1 MSSMQTRSKPRSIGP
16 YNRAFR
22 QNLIDGGIYPNVHQH
37 HDDRI
42 PAKPKNW
49 KEINDRL
56 ARCRSSLS
64 PSKFSEEAHEKFK
77 RAAGHAYKEPQ
88 VSSAVIPIIEG
99 EIRDARC
106 VSGGIPF
113 ANLDHL
119 TDGRLTPGN
128 PDRYYVRNE
137 LSKYIIPTTEED
149 LPILPN
155 FFLATKG
162 RDGSP
167 AVADRSACYD
177 GALGARGMQSL
188 RSYGQDEIVY
198 DDMACV
204 ISSIYQHGHLMIYTS
219 HPSRPT
225 GPMEKPEIFMTQCST
240 WSMCGDVETFRQG
253 ATAFR
258 NARDWASEQRNEAI
272 RLANERTEHN
282 RAQAQI
288 EEPSEGSSTTAT
300 IPGDGTST
308 YEPISNL
315 PLPTERL
322 SEPAKKPRRSP
333 KKPRHS
339 SRKGKNVRHGK
350 SRVGNKS
357 VFGTSS
363 KPGTGAPRCSK

>member
-1 MSSMQTRSKPRSIGP
+1 MQTRSKPQSIGP

-37 HDDRI
+37 HDGRI
-42 PAKPKNW
+42 PAKPQNW

-56 ARCRSSLS
+56 ARRRSSLS

-77 RAAGHAYKEPQ
+77 RADGHAYKEPQ

-113 ANLDHL
+113 ANLDPL
-119 TDGRLTPGN
+119 TDGRLRPGN
-128 PDRYYVRNE
+128 PDRYYGARPEQLDRQIRNE
-137 LSKYIIPTTEED
+137 LSNYIIPTTEED

-162 RDGSP
+162 PDGSP

-188 RSYGQDEIVY
+188 RSYGQDETVY
-198 DDMACV
+198 DDMAYV
-204 ISSIYQHGHLMIYTS
+204 ISTIYQHGHLMIYTS

-225 GPMEKPEIFMTQCST
+225 GPGEKPGIFMTQCST
-240 WSMCGDVETFRQG
+240 WSLCGDVETFRQG
-253 ATAFR
+253 VTAFR

-272 RLANERTEHN
+272 RLANERAEHN

-300 IPGDGTST
+300 IQGDGTST
-308 YEPISNL
+308 YEPMSHL
-315 PLPTERL
+315 PPPTDRL
-322 SEPAKKPRRSP
+322 SEPARKPRRSP
-333 KKPRHS
+333 
-339 SRKGKNVRHGK
+339 RKQKNVRDGK

-357 VFGTSS
+357 VFGKSC
-363 KPGTGAPRCSK
+363 KPGTRAPKCSK